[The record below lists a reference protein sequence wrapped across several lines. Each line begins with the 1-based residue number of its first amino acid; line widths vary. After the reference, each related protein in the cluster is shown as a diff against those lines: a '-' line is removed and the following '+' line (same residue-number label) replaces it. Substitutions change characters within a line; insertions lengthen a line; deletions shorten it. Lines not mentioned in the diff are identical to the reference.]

1 MHLHPKWQKQVIE
14 DLKLAFPNIQ
24 FIVTTHSPFIVQS
37 LRANEIINLA
47 GEVSEDPCVKGIE
60 DIAEDEMALEDVQR
74 SHKFLEMQE
83 IAARYFDLIEQGKT
97 SYR

>member
-47 GEVSEDPCVKGIE
+47 GRVGTQARHELESSSEVESKDWTTGLPRRDAFC
-60 DIAEDEMALEDVQR
+60 ALN
-74 SHKFLEMQE
+74 
-83 IAARYFDLIEQGKT
+83 LI
-97 SYR
+97 Y